1 MLRLAR
7 ASERKEREMKR
18 KHKLVGLALAGALL
32 TAVGIGVSQAVGGGR
47 PPVPSPDPRLLPAQ
61 GQSKVLHVAQTVR
74 GKSWWIKTYTN
85 RFGNYCYDENV
96 PDEGVGSACLPSKQ
110 TVFANGRRIYLS
122 VGGRQNE
129 GTPDATRWDTAW
141 LNGFSI
147 PAITKLEV
155 VNADCSRTAVPLDGG
170 VFLAVYGAGQLY
182 SGAWPEQLVGYNA
195 GGRVVSTAKVALAPP
210 DTPAARAAG
219 TQAPAQRACS

>member
-1 MLRLAR
+1 
-7 ASERKEREMKR
+7 MKK
-18 KHKLVGLALAGALL
+18 KHKLAGLALAGALF
-32 TAVGIGVSQAVGGGR
+32 TAVGIGVSQAVGGGS

-61 GQSKVLHVAQTVR
+61 GEAKVLHVAQTIH

-96 PDEGVGSACLPSKQ
+96 ADEGVASGCLPSKQ
-110 TVFANGRRIYLS
+110 SVFANGRLITVS

-129 GTPDATRWDTAW
+129 GTPDPTRWDTVW
-141 LNGFSI
+141 IDGFSV
-147 PAITKLEV
+147 PAITKLEL
-155 VNADCSRTAVPLDGG
+155 VNADCSRTAVPLDAN
-170 VFLAVYGAGQLY
+170 VFLAVYSGDQLY

-195 GGRVVSTAKVALAPP
+195 GGKVVSTAKIKLAPP
-210 DTPAARAAG
+210 DTPATRAAG